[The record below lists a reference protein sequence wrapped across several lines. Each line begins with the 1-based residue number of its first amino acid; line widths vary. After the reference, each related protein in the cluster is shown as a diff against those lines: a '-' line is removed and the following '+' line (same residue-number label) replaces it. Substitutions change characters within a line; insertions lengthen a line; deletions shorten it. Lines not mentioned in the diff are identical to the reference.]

1 MANQQVSIKQLP
13 RIEEINSGD
22 LILVQS
28 ANSTN
33 TLDFKDFVIGLE
45 NTTFQN
51 TISSNNSNI
60 KSLSSNTV
68 HLSSNDF
75 AFTPNFV
82 TASRTAP
89 APNADAFLAL
99 SGIQMLKIQL
109 EGQSFGVLLSA
120 IDMS

>member
-1 MANQQVSIKQLP
+1 MANQQISIKQLP
-13 RIEEINSGD
+13 RIEEINNGD
-22 LILVQS
+22 LILIQS
-28 ANSTN
+28 SNSTN

-75 AFTPNFV
+75 AFVPNFV
-82 TASRTAP
+82 SNTYAA
-89 APNADAFLAL
+89 NANAYLPL
-99 SGIQMLKIQL
+99 SGLRMLKIQL

-120 IDMS
+120 IDAS